1 MTKTWFSWD
10 TDNTLSLFSSYL
22 TDDSCSVFCWVF
34 LWILRLIL
42 SLLFSLILSLTDF
55 IWSHGFE
62 YRTCCDFQ
70 IYNCRLSLAHRAANS
85 CIQLS
90 VWYRY
95 LKLNQAKQYS
105 WWQATLT
112 LPFQSLFIF
121 SLPHLGKWYLHL
133 PGYSRQNPLLW
144 SLSVLLP
151 HIQFTTMSCWFYFQ
165 NISQLYDSL
174 HFHCYPSPSLCLLS

>member
-1 MTKTWFSWD
+1 MILLRHRQYTFLVFFLSDWWLLFSILLSFPLNIKVD
-10 TDNTLSLFSSYL
+10 PQPSLFSHPL
-22 TDDSCSVFCWVF
+22 P
-34 LWILRLIL
+34 
-42 SLLFSLILSLTDF
+42 DF

-70 IYNCRLSLAHRAANS
+70 IYNCRLYLAYRAANS
-85 CIQLS
+85 CTQLS
-90 VWYRY
+90 IWYRY

-121 SLPHLGKWYLHL
+121 SLPHLSKWYLHL
-133 PGYSRQNPLLW
+133 PGYSRQNSLLW
-144 SLSVLLP
+144 SLSVLP